1 MEKKISGLTQL
12 NYLFWALCLFC
23 FGTVFLLFAWTII
36 GIPLWLLSWAMA
48 IQIAVLALQK
58 RNVEDWIAERDAKKA
73 IKKQKREGLVKEK
86 MGEISNR

>member
-1 MEKKISGLTQL
+1 MEKKISGLMQL
-12 NYLFWALCLFC
+12 NYLCWAFCLLC
-23 FGTVFLLFAWTII
+23 FGTVFFVFAWTII